1 MARKIFS
8 YSWWRTK
15 YDLFVKNLITR
26 TITGIFF
33 VAILVGATLWNVYST
48 AIMFLVI
55 AIGCYVELGNVFGE
69 SRHKPWLTGGL
80 FTGIILYVSVFLVV
94 TEVII
99 PEYLF
104 LLVPL
109 FFLVMVAELFNKK
122 GYSSL
127 NVALTFLGVIYI
139 FIPFSLTSLV
149 VKVPFEGN
157 SFNPGTLLGIF
168 ILIWVNDVFAYL
180 GGLMLGKH
188 KLYEKLSPN
197 KTWEG
202 TITGIVFTIIAS
214 YPVSLLFK
222 GFSLPDWAILSFM
235 ISVLGI
241 FGDLFES
248 MIKRNNQLKDSG
260 KLLPGHG
267 GLLDRFD
274 AFLFAM
280 PVATAYIILTA

>member
-1 MARKIFS
+1 M
-8 YSWWRTK
+8 
-15 YDLFVKNLITR
+15 KNLITR
-26 TITGIFF
+26 TITGILF
-33 VAILVGATLWNVYST
+33 VAILLGAILWNVYS
-48 AIMFLVI
+48 AGILFLAI
-55 AIGCYVELGNVFGE
+55 AIGCYIELRSVFSE

-80 FTGIILYVSVFLVV
+80 VAGGILYISVFLLA
-94 TEVII
+94 TGLIASK
-99 PEYLF
+99 YLF
-104 LLVPL
+104 LLIPV
-109 FFLVMVAELFNKK
+109 FFLVMVAELLKK
-122 GYSSL
+122 NGNSPL
-127 NVALTFLGVIYI
+127 NLALTLLGVIYI

-149 VKVPFEGN
+149 VKMPLAET
-157 SFNPGTLLGIF
+157 SFNPGTLVGIF

-188 KLYEKLSPN
+188 KLYESLSPN

-202 TITGIVFTIIAS
+202 TITGIVFTLAAS

-222 GFSLPDWAILSFM
+222 GFSLTDWATLSVM

-280 PVATAYIILTA
+280 PVATAYIILTV

>member
-1 MARKIFS
+1 
-8 YSWWRTK
+8 
-15 YDLFVKNLITR
+15 VKNLIIR
-26 TITGIFF
+26 TITGILF
-33 VAILVGATLWNVYST
+33 VAILVGSILWNVYSSGFLFL
-48 AIMFLVI
+48 AI
-55 AIGCYVELGNVFGE
+55 ATGCYIELRNAHGQSN
-69 SRHKPWLTGGL
+69 HKPWLVGGL
-80 FTGIILYVSVFLVV
+80 VTGIILYVSVFLVV
-94 TEVII
+94 TGVIA
-99 PEYLF
+99 PKYLF
-104 LLVPL
+104 LLLPL
-109 FFLVMVAELFNKK
+109 FFLIMVAELLKKK
-122 GYSSL
+122 GNSPL
-127 NVALTFLGVIYI
+127 NLALTFLGVIYI
-139 FIPFSLTSLV
+139 FIPFSLTNFV
-149 VKVPFEGN
+149 TNVPLEET
-157 SFNPGTLLGIF
+157 SFNPGTLVGIF
-168 ILIWVNDVFAYL
+168 ILIWINDVFAYL

-188 KLYEKLSPN
+188 KLYESLSPN

-202 TITGIVFTIIAS
+202 TITGIVFTIVAS

-222 GFSLPDWAILSFM
+222 GFSLTDWAILSVM

>member
-1 MARKIFS
+1 LWK
-8 YSWWRTK
+8 TK

-26 TITGIFF
+26 TITGILF
-33 VAILVGATLWNVYST
+33 VAVLAGGILWNVHS
-48 AIMFLVI
+48 IGFLFLAV
-55 AIGCYVELGNVFGE
+55 AVGCYVELWNVFGG
-69 SRHKPWLTGGL
+69 SKHKPWLAGGL
-80 FTGIILYVSVFLVV
+80 ITGIILYVSVFFAA
-94 TEVII
+94 TGVII
-99 PEYLF
+99 PKYLF

-109 FFLVMVAELFNKK
+109 FFLVMVAELLTKK
-122 GYSSL
+122 GYSTL
-127 NVALTFLGVIYI
+127 NVSLTFLGVIYI
-139 FIPFSLTSLV
+139 FIPFSLTSIV
-149 VKVPFEGN
+149 VKVPFEGI
-157 SFNPGTLLGIF
+157 SFNPGTLLGIL

-180 GGLMLGKH
+180 GGLILGRH

-202 TITGIVFTIIAS
+202 TITGILFTIVAS
-214 YPVSLLFK
+214 YPVSLIFK
-222 GFSLPDWAILSFM
+222 GISLTDWAILSIM

>member
-1 MARKIFS
+1 M
-8 YSWWRTK
+8 
-15 YDLFVKNLITR
+15 KNLITR
-26 TITGIFF
+26 TITGILF
-33 VAILVGATLWNVYST
+33 VAILLGGILWNVYSSGFLFL
-48 AIMFLVI
+48 AI
-55 AIGCYVELGNVFGE
+55 ATGCYIELRTVYRQ
-69 SRHKPWLTGGL
+69 SDYKPLLVGGL
-80 FTGIILYVSVFLVV
+80 VTGTILYISVFLVA
-94 TEVII
+94 TGLIASK
-99 PEYLF
+99 YLF
-104 LLVPL
+104 LLVPV
-109 FFLVMVAELFNKK
+109 FFLVMVAELLKKK

-127 NVALTFLGVIYI
+127 NVALTFLGVLYI
-139 FIPFSLTSLV
+139 FIPFSLTSIV
-149 VKVPFEGN
+149 VKVPLGETT
-157 SFNPGTLLGIF
+157 FNPGILVGIF
-168 ILIWVNDVFAYL
+168 ILIWVNDIFAYL

-188 KLYEKLSPN
+188 KLYETLSPN

-202 TITGIVFTIIAS
+202 TITGIVFTFVAS

-222 GFSLPDWAILSFM
+222 DVSLTDWAILSVM